1 VFFGR
6 RLFFGTGQRHET
18 HIDPSALRIPS
29 RKSRKRKQHS
39 NNQVLKTNRVCS
51 MLGKT
56 CMHGAANCKTKTL
69 YPKCPD
75 SFWDNWSVDCTVHDE
90 RMSFDSY
97 FSELLHALLDDLISP
112 FFQNGI
118 LEPRRGVYH
127 RFETRRTIDHHKFLK
142 EM

>member
-1 VFFGR
+1 
-6 RLFFGTGQRHET
+6 
-18 HIDPSALRIPS
+18 
-29 RKSRKRKQHS
+29 
-39 NNQVLKTNRVCS
+39 

-97 FSELLHALLDDLISP
+97 FSELLHALLDNLISP